1 MCIEFVIQ
9 EGEIN
14 NLAGIVSH
22 ILCTAVGIC
31 IYLEKYINFHPT
43 LNKLQ
48 RRQFN
53 ILDTTSSFLT
63 QANL

>member
-31 IYLEKYINFHPT
+31 IYLEKYLNFRPT
-43 LNKLQ
+43 LTKL
-48 RRQFN
+48 
-53 ILDTTSSFLT
+53 
-63 QANL
+63 